1 MKTTILIICLLFTSS
16 FANAQTGYP
25 YIIQNISWNNT
36 PAVLKNFTGDII
48 SPYDDAQP
56 VTVDGTA
63 DVEFHGGYSVTLN
76 PGFTASA
83 TTGAFNFRAVI
94 DEEIESVVI
103 TPDPSTSIDANG
115 NIHVNKWEKLE
126 IGFTLPQKYQAAVN
140 NFFNHYFPPG
150 NGNPSSD
157 YDLNPYADDSLL
169 IRIDLT
175 SPSNQIIT
183 KWGFFMREARWGADV
198 VQGYP
203 GSAFLEE
210 DVNDVNYKYFYRLRF
225 APDVVSTQPW
235 SLSINL
241 SAPNTKDAA
250 TDPLLDF
257 NFPGFTFICDAPLPD
272 NHGYVKVN
280 ANNNRY
286 LKFEDGTPFFPMGEN
301 LMDSRHGLAGLS
313 NPAIKE
319 WRFYKF
325 DFENYK
331 RTIDELT
338 GAGGN
343 FFRFLHFIN
352 TCALE
357 FSHIGVYDTDKWDY
371 ACFSP
376 DPPNTEFEYNHQWQA
391 WMFDQLLNYA
401 HEKKTYIQLYVDP
414 NEPGIGYESFG
425 WGNYCYLSKFCDYWQ
440 DNINAGHYN
449 NTFQPDKFFCDL
461 TNLDITDPSTAL
473 YWHARK
479 YKYLLSRWGY
489 STNIAMLEPFSE
501 LDIKIEY
508 ANYDL
513 TNTVSICP
521 SHRINW
527 PANQD
532 MKDAQEAWY
541 NVMLDHIKKPVTL
554 GGLGE
559 GKRLFQSSYGVNALW
574 VHSSGSNPVTSVE
587 NAALIDYHAVFD
599 DPNFDILDNHPYEF
613 FNFSSGTKWR
623 FNAYSGDL
631 EPYLN
636 TVADNL
642 RVSFNKPMRHGEIG
656 HFGNIP
662 SGPSA
667 GTPTYE
673 FFNNYDVSF
682 HNELWSTTMSGFL
695 GAGSTWFTNVV
706 HRWKDG
712 NPNPPGGSANEIGEP
727 FTFFVSPVNGG
738 QPVAIPS
745 TNDDDKIKPIYH
757 NFKPLSDFISLLNSY
772 NFFDQ
777 NIIPHMYY
785 DFDTP
790 NNERIESY
798 YLVSD
803 DQQMASGWIHNI
815 NKYWA
820 NSYIFM
826 DQYST
831 TPIENYYG
839 CEREGLNNP
848 PATTFPLD
856 GFQPNTNY
864 WVEFYH
870 TRWGSTPLPT
880 SYGLISDGNG
890 TITIDL
896 TSAPLACD
904 SFNADYAFIATILPS
919 PQRKANQ
926 QEEKT
931 NDLIQSLNFSIYPNP
946 SIREVRMAIPIDESS
961 ELTIQ
966 DVTGRIV
973 SKITAAYQNNLL
985 VDLSA
990 YSKGLYLV
998 KLKNSHGEKVKRL
1011 IIH

>member
-1 MKTTILIICLLFTSS
+1 MKNTIIIIGLLLAFS
-16 FANAQTGYP
+16 FSHAQTGYP
-25 YIIQNISWNNT
+25 YIIQGISWHAT
-36 PAVLKNFTGDII
+36 PDVDIYFTGDII
-48 SPYDDAQP
+48 SPYVETP
-56 VTVDGTA
+56 GVTVDGTA

-83 TTGAFNFRAVI
+83 TTSDFNFRAVV
-94 DEEIESVVI
+94 DEAIESVVI
-103 TPDPSTSIDANG
+103 TPDPSTSIDQNG
-115 NIHVNKWEKLE
+115 ILHVNKWEKLE
-126 IGFTLPQKYQAAVN
+126 VGFTLPEDYQTAVN
-140 NFFNHYFPPG
+140 NFFDHYFPPG
-150 NGNPSSD
+150 NGNPSAD

-198 VQGYP
+198 VPAYP

-210 DVNDVNYKYFYRLRF
+210 DASDINYKYFYRLRF
-225 APDVVSTQPW
+225 APDEVSTQPW

-241 SAPNTKDAA
+241 SAPFTIDGAA
-250 TDPLLDF
+250 VPLPDF
-257 NFPGFTFICDAPLPD
+257 TFPGFTFICDAPLAD

-280 ANNNRY
+280 TNNNRY
-286 LKFEDGTPFFPMGEN
+286 LKFDDGTPFFPMGEN
-301 LMDSRHGLAGLS
+301 LMDSRHGLAGLTH
-313 NPAIKE
+313 PAIKE

-325 DFENYK
+325 DFDTYLS
-331 RTIDELT
+331 TIDELT

-357 FSHIGVYDTDKWDY
+357 FSHIGVYDKDSWDF

-376 DPPNTEFEYNHQWQA
+376 DPGNTEFEYNHQWQA

-425 WGNYCYLSKFCDYWQ
+425 WGNYCYLSKFCDYWL
-440 DNINAGHYN
+440 DNINPN
-449 NTFQPDKFFCDL
+449 NINSTFQPDKFFCDL
-461 TNLDITDPSTAL
+461 TNLDLTDPSTAL

-513 TNTVSICP
+513 TNEYSICP

-613 FNFSSGTKWR
+613 FNYSSGTQWR

-631 EPYLN
+631 EPSLN

-662 SGPSA
+662 NGPSA
-667 GTPTYE
+667 GTKTYE

-695 GAGSTWFTNVV
+695 GAGSSWFTNVV

-712 NPNPPGGSANEIGEP
+712 NPNPPNRTENEIGELFSTIRVLDP
-727 FTFFVSPVNGG
+727 NGINIL
-738 QPVAIPS
+738 IPGGA
-745 TNDDDKIKPIYH
+745 TNNNDDMIKPFYH
-757 NFKPLSDFISLLNSY
+757 NFKPLSDFVSLMDSY

-777 NIIPHMYY
+777 VNFPYMYY
-785 DFDTP
+785 NFDPP
-790 NNERIESY
+790 NDATESY
-798 YLVSD
+798 YMVKD
-803 DQQMASGWIHNI
+803 DKTLAFGWVHNI

-820 NSYIFM
+820 NAYIYKT
-826 DQYST
+826 YSSSDPT
-831 TPIENYYG
+831 NENYYG
-839 CEREGLNNP
+839 CQRLP
-848 PATTFPLD
+848 YPATTFIIG
-856 GFQPNTNY
+856 GFEPNENY
-864 WVEFYH
+864 IIEFYP
-870 TRWGSTPLPT
+870 TRLGSYTLPAQQ
-880 SYGLISDGNG
+880 GELSDANG
-890 TITIDL
+890 YITIDL
-896 TSAPLACD
+896 SSSPLGCD
-904 SFNADYAFIATILPS
+904 STNADYAYTVIIAPS
-919 PQRKANQ
+919 PQRMAQ
-926 QEEKT
+926 QGAEAK
-931 NDLIQSLNFSIYPNP
+931 NDVNEPINFSISPNP
-946 SIREVRMAIPIDESS
+946 TKGEVKIRILPDENN
-961 ELTIQ
+961 EITIL
-966 DVTGRIV
+966 DITGRIIMHFPAGNRGIV
-973 SKITAAYQNNLL
+973 SIDCSSL
-985 VDLSA
+985 
-990 YSKGLYLV
+990 SKGLYLIQ
-998 KLKNSHGEKVKRL
+998 LQNNMGEKTKRF
-1011 IIH
+1011 IIY